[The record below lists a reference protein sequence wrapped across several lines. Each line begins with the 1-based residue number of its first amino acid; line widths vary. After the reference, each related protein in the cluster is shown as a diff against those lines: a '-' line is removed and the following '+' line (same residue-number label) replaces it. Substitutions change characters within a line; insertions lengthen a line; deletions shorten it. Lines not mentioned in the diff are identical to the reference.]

1 MKGANGMRTFF
12 KAISGIGFTAILVGG
27 SAFDSASTILP
38 LMIVL
43 IGIALY
49 VIGTKV
55 GELYG

>member
-1 MKGANGMRTFF
+1 MKKMFN
-12 KAISGIGFTAILVGG
+12 AISGIGFVSTLIGCGAM
-27 SAFDSASTILP
+27 DSASTILP

-49 VIGTKV
+49 AIGTKA

>member
-1 MKGANGMRTFF
+1 MKRMF
-12 KAISGIGFTAILVGG
+12 KAISGIGFKAILVGV
-27 SAFDSASTILP
+27 SAFDCASTILP

>member
-1 MKGANGMRTFF
+1 MRTFF
-12 KAISGIGFTAILVGG
+12 RTISGIGFVGILIGCG
-27 SAFDSASTILP
+27 AMDSASTILP

-43 IGIALY
+43 IGIAMY

>member
-1 MKGANGMRTFF
+1 MKGENGMKKMF

-27 SAFDSASTILP
+27 GAFDSASTILP

-49 VIGTKV
+49 AVGTYM
-55 GELYG
+55 EDNYA

>member
-1 MKGANGMRTFF
+1 MRYLF
-12 KAISGIGFTAILVGG
+12 KTISGIGFTAILVGG
-27 SAFDSASTILP
+27 GAFDSASTILP

>member
-1 MKGANGMRTFF
+1 MRQFY
-12 KAISGIGFTAILVGG
+12 KVLSGIGFTAILVGG
-27 SAFDSASTILP
+27 GAFDSASTILP

>member
-1 MKGANGMRTFF
+1 MRTFF

-27 SAFDSASTILP
+27 GAMDSASTILP

-49 VIGTKV
+49 AIGTKA

>member
-1 MKGANGMRTFF
+1 MKSML
-12 KAISGIGFTAILVGG
+12 KAISGIGFVGILIGCG
-27 SAFDSASTILP
+27 AMDSASTILP

-49 VIGTKV
+49 AIGTKA

>member
-1 MKGANGMRTFF
+1 MKRMF

-27 SAFDSASTILP
+27 GAFDSASTILP

-49 VIGTKV
+49 VIGIKV